1 MILFKDYWASWVVE
15 GQAWS
20 IRDWLRQIQWSKYK
34 GLRRCAAMTAAAH
47 ELARAGQAE
56 AACAQLSQNLKSI
69 HQCVL
74 QQGSWETAWLLT
86 GVADPCSKREFGG
99 SKEEMAIVSQ
109 YISSLSKLRKRV
121 KETQCRRRRRRRRRK
136 GFKVKQPSR
145 GFLHEEGP
153 TTLDPAGS
161 GDTRNSKF
169 LAYYSWLRSARGA
182 LLDGSSV
189 FKSLFPCHLPYPEGV
204 PTIGSVG
211 QAVPQLLYCLV

>member
-1 MILFKDYWASWVVE
+1 MVAADLVE
-15 GQAWS
+15 QV
-20 IRDWLRQIQWSKYK
+20 Q
-34 GLRRCAAMTAAAH
+34 GLAAMCCH
-47 ELARAGQAE
+47 DGSGVRAGPSRASRGSLRPAVSE
-56 AACAQLSQNLKSI
+56 LEEHPSI
-69 HQCVL
+69 P
-74 QQGSWETAWLLT
+74 SM
-86 GVADPCSKREFGG
+86 CSATRKLRKNSLAPHFGG
-99 SKEEMAIVSQ
+99 SKEEIDVSQ

-169 LAYYSWLRSARGA
+169 LAYYSWLRSARGV

-189 FKSLFPCHLPYPEGV
+189 FKSLFPCHLPYPEVVNSEGV